1 MFRMS
6 GTIYKDGRIVRDC
19 VSRQEDYSMSRT
31 DRVLTA
37 LKEICEYM
45 DLAVPI
51 WLSTNIREFQ
61 RKSVTVFREDCFM
74 ESINFDTSESRSSK
88 SDFTIKKSTSA
99 EQI

>member
-6 GTIYKDGRIVRDC
+6 GTIYKDGRILRDC
-19 VSRQEDYSMSRT
+19 ISRQEDDTLSRT

-51 WLSTNIREFQ
+51 WLSANIREFQ
-61 RKSVTVFREDCFM
+61 RKSAATFRADSFM
-74 ESINFDTSESRSSK
+74 EPIGFDYLRIEV
-88 SDFTIKKSTSA
+88 I
-99 EQI
+99 EE

>member
-6 GTIYKDGRIVRDC
+6 GTIYKDGRIVLDC

-61 RKSVTVFREDCFM
+61 RKSVTVFREACFM
-74 ESINFDTSESRSSK
+74 EPISFDYLRIEV
-88 SDFTIKKSTSA
+88 I
-99 EQI
+99 EE